1 MAELIKT
8 KRQSS
13 AVQTARVRRIL
24 EIATDDEMKKLKKTL
39 HISQQLVLQLHL

>member
-13 AVQTARVRRIL
+13 AAQTARVSRML
-24 EIATDDEMKKLKKTL
+24 EIATDDE
-39 HISQQLVLQLHL
+39 